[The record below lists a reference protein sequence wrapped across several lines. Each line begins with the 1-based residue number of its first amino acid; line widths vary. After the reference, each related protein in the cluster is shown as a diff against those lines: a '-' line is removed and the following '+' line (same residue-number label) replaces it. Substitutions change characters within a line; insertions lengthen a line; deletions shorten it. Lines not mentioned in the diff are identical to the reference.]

1 MLKKDWMKK
10 AERNLIFSKM
20 KRKSIKTVV
29 SIFLVMAASCGEPET
44 VVTNIVH
51 PDGSVTRKL
60 EMRSGDSEFEAS
72 DIQVPF
78 DSTWIVRD
86 SLEIDE
92 DGDTTWVKRAEK
104 FFASI
109 DEINRDYMADSSANR
124 VTVRSA
130 EFTKKFKWFN
140 TEYRFAEIIENTMSN
155 GYPVSDFL
163 NEEELDWF
171 YSPENVAID
180 KLAGPDSSKYKA
192 LSDTVDA
199 KADKWIY
206 KNLVSEWITIFKKLA
221 QGKPGLDETVEIL
234 KENEEMVAK
243 LIIEDGEK
251 FDSLW
256 SNGIIIKN
264 LIGEENAM
272 RFREEADSAA
282 DIASDCVL
290 IDFVNYT
297 LKIVMPG
304 EIIGTNGF
312 IDSTKILLWPTNS
325 SFFLTE
331 PYVMYAE
338 SKTPNK
344 WAWVFSGIFL
354 LFVLAGII
362 FRVLKK

>member
-1 MLKKDWMKK
+1 
-10 AERNLIFSKM
+10 M

-29 SIFLVMAASCGEPET
+29 SILLFTVTSCGEPET
-44 VVTNIVH
+44 IVTNIVH
-51 PDGSVTRKL
+51 PDGSVTRNL
-60 EMRSGDSEFEAS
+60 EMRSEGSEIEIS

-86 SLEIDE
+86 SIEIDE
-92 DGDTTWVKRAEK
+92 DGDTTWIKRAEK
-104 FFASI
+104 FFANV

-124 VTVRSA
+124 VTKRRT

-171 YSPENVAID
+171 YSPENVTID
-180 KLAGPDSSKYKA
+180 KLSGPDSSKYIA
-192 LSDTVDA
+192 LSDTVDV
-199 KADKWIY
+199 KTDRWIY
-206 KNLVSEWITIFKKLA
+206 KSLVSEWIAKFKELA
-221 QGKPGLDETVEIL
+221 SGKPELDETVEKL
-234 KENEEMVAK
+234 KEKEEMVARM
-243 LIIEDGEK
+243 IIENNEK

-256 SNGIIIKN
+256 SNGIILTE
-264 LIGEENAM
+264 LIGEENAQ
-272 RFREEADSAA
+272 RFQEEADSAA
-282 DIASDCVL
+282 DIAGDCVL
-290 IDFVNYT
+290 IDFVPYT
-297 LKIVMPG
+297 LSIIMPG
-304 EIIGTNGF
+304 ETIGTNGF
-312 IDSTKILLWPTNS
+312 IDSTKVLLWPTNS

-362 FRVLKK
+362 FRVIKK

>member
-1 MLKKDWMKK
+1 
-10 AERNLIFSKM
+10 M
-20 KRKSIKTVV
+20 KRKSIKMVV
-29 SIFLVMAASCGEPET
+29 SIFLVMATSCGEPET

-60 EMRSGDSEFEAS
+60 EMRSEDNEFEAS

-86 SLEIDE
+86 SLEIDD

-104 FFASI
+104 FFAGI
-109 DEINRDYMADSSANR
+109 DEINRDYMADSSANK

-130 EFTKKFKWFN
+130 EFKKKFKWFN

-155 GYPVSDFL
+155 GYPISDFL

-180 KLAGPDSSKYKA
+180 KLAGTDSLKYKA

-199 KADKWIY
+199 KADKWMF
-206 KNLVSEWITIFKKLA
+206 KSFVSEWIAKFKELA
-221 QGKPGLDETVEIL
+221 QGKPGLDET
-234 KENEEMVAK
+234 
-243 LIIEDGEK
+243 
-251 FDSLW
+251 
-256 SNGIIIKN
+256 
-264 LIGEENAM
+264 GEESAL
-272 RFREEADSAA
+272 RFQADADSAQEV
-282 DIASDCVL
+282 IIDCFL
-290 IDFVNYT
+290 IDFVPYT
-297 LKIVMPG
+297 LRIIMPG

-312 IDSTKILLWPTNS
+312 IDSTKVLLWPTNS

-338 SKTPNK
+338 SKIPNK
-344 WAWVFSGIFL
+344 WAWIFSGIFL

-362 FRVLKK
+362 FRVIKK

>member
-1 MLKKDWMKK
+1 
-10 AERNLIFSKM
+10 M

-60 EMRSGDSEFEAS
+60 EMRSGDSEFDAS

-109 DEINRDYMADSSANR
+109 DEINKDYMADSSANR
-124 VTVRSA
+124 VTIRSA

-199 KADKWIY
+199 KADKWMY
-206 KNLVSEWITIFKKLA
+206 KSLVSEWIAKFKEFA

-234 KENEEMVAK
+234 KENEGMFTSFI
-243 LIIEDGEK
+243 LEDEEK

-256 SNGIIIKN
+256 ANGIIMKE
-264 LIGEENAM
+264 LIGEESTL
-272 RFREEADSAA
+272 RFQADADSAQEA
-282 DIASDCVL
+282 VTDCFL
-290 IDFVNYT
+290 IDFIPYT
-297 LKIVMPG
+297 LRIVMPG

-312 IDSTKILLWPTNS
+312 IDSTKVLLWPTNS
-325 SFFLTE
+325 DFFLTE

-362 FRVLKK
+362 FRVIKK

>member
-1 MLKKDWMKK
+1 
-10 AERNLIFSKM
+10 M

-29 SIFLVMAASCGEPET
+29 SILLFTVTSCGEPET
-44 VVTNIVH
+44 IVTNIVH
-51 PDGSVTRKL
+51 PDGSVTRNL
-60 EMRSGDSEFEAS
+60 EMRSEGSEIEIS

-86 SLEIDE
+86 SIEIDE
-92 DGDTTWVKRAEK
+92 DGDTTWIKRAEK
-104 FFASI
+104 FFANV

-124 VTVRSA
+124 VTKRRT

-171 YSPENVAID
+171 YSPENVTID
-180 KLAGPDSSKYKA
+180 KLSGPDSSKYIA

-199 KADKWIY
+199 KTDRWIY
-206 KNLVSEWITIFKKLA
+206 KSLVSEWIAKFKELA
-221 QGKPGLDETVEIL
+221 SGKPELDETVEKL
-234 KENEEMVAK
+234 KEKEEMVARM
-243 LIIEDGEK
+243 IIENNEK

-256 SNGIIIKN
+256 SNGIILTE
-264 LIGEENAM
+264 LIGEENAQ
-272 RFREEADSAA
+272 RFQEEADSAA
-282 DIASDCVL
+282 DIAGDCVL
-290 IDFVNYT
+290 IDFVPYT
-297 LKIVMPG
+297 LSIIMPG
-304 EIIGTNGF
+304 ETIGTNGF
-312 IDSTKILLWPTNS
+312 IDSTKVLLWPTNS

-362 FRVLKK
+362 FRVIKK

>member
-1 MLKKDWMKK
+1 
-10 AERNLIFSKM
+10 M

-51 PDGSVTRKL
+51 PDGSVTRRL
-60 EMRSGDSEFEAS
+60 EMRSGDADFEPS

-92 DGDTTWVKRAEK
+92 DGDGDTTWVKRAEK

-109 DEINRDYMADSSANR
+109 DEINKDYMADSSANR
-124 VTVRSA
+124 VTRRSA

-140 TEYRFAEIIENTMSN
+140 TEYRFTEIIENTLSN

-171 YSPENVAID
+171 YSPENVTID
-180 KLAGPDSSKYKA
+180 KLTGPDSSKYKA
-192 LSDTVDA
+192 LSDTVEA
-199 KADKWIY
+199 KTDKWMY
-206 KNLVSEWITIFKKLA
+206 KSLVSEWIAKFKELA
-221 QGKPGLDETVEIL
+221 QGKPGLDETIEIL
-234 KENEEMVAK
+234 KENEGTFTSFI
-243 LIIEDGEK
+243 LEDEEK

-256 SNGIIIKN
+256 ANGIIMKE
-264 LIGEENAM
+264 LIGEESAL
-272 RFREEADSAA
+272 RFQADADSAQEA
-282 DIASDCVL
+282 VTDCFL
-290 IDFVNYT
+290 IDFIPYT
-297 LKIVMPG
+297 LRIIMPG

-312 IDSTKILLWPTNS
+312 IDSTKVLLWPTNS
-325 SFFLTE
+325 GFFLTE

-344 WAWVFSGIFL
+344 WAWIFSGIFL

-362 FRVLKK
+362 FRVIKK

>member
-1 MLKKDWMKK
+1 
-10 AERNLIFSKM
+10 M

-29 SIFLVMAASCGEPET
+29 SILLFTVTSCGEPET
-44 VVTNIVH
+44 IVTNIVH
-51 PDGSVTRKL
+51 PDGSVTRNL
-60 EMRSGDSEFEAS
+60 EMRSEGSEIEIS

-86 SLEIDE
+86 SIEIDE

-104 FFASI
+104 FFANV

-124 VTVRSA
+124 VTKRRT

-171 YSPENVAID
+171 YSPENVTID
-180 KLAGPDSSKYKA
+180 KLSGPDSSKYIA
-192 LSDTVDA
+192 LSDTVDV
-199 KADKWIY
+199 KTDRWIY
-206 KNLVSEWITIFKKLA
+206 KSLVSEWIAKFKELA
-221 QGKPGLDETVEIL
+221 SGKPELDETVEKL
-234 KENEEMVAK
+234 KEKEEMVARM
-243 LIIEDGEK
+243 IIENNEK

-256 SNGIIIKN
+256 SNGIILTE
-264 LIGEENAM
+264 LIGEENAQ
-272 RFREEADSAA
+272 RFQEEADSAA
-282 DIASDCVL
+282 DIAGDCVL
-290 IDFVNYT
+290 IDFVPYT
-297 LKIVMPG
+297 LSIIMPG
-304 EIIGTNGF
+304 ETIGTNGF
-312 IDSTKILLWPTNS
+312 IDSTKVLLWPTNS

-362 FRVLKK
+362 FRVIKK